1 METVLAILLAALAVA
16 VVVLARQT
24 RLMRRRQRETTTRL
38 RTLES
43 ELLRARRGVAADR
56 VIASLARAG
65 VAPRLPVKFTAE
77 WGEDLFLFDLL
88 GPLVEGGGPGYYIEA
103 GAFDGVT
110 LSVTYPFEAMGWT
123 GLLVEPLPE
132 HAARCA
138 AARPN
143 SRVVN
148 AALGAPGG
156 PATVTFTSVGPADDL
171 TAQMLS
177 HAGTNAE
184 HQRLLDERR
193 DQRRQVRVRL
203 ATLDDILAE
212 SAQAEPIPR
221 IDFAVFDVEGG
232 ELDLLRGFDLTKY
245 RPRVLVIEDLTD
257 GRDTRVA
264 DLCRGV
270 GGTGYVLTG
279 RVGRNQVFVT
289 GDEPSLVARAREL
302 TNVLS

>member
-1 METVLAILLAALAVA
+1 MDTVLTILIALVGVA
-16 VVVLARQT
+16 VIVLARQS
-24 RLMRRRQRETTTRL
+24 RLMRRRQRDTTARL

-43 ELLRARRGVAADR
+43 ELLRARRALAAER
-56 VIASLARAG
+56 VTTSLARAG
-65 VAPRLPVKFTAE
+65 IAPPLPVRFTAE

-88 GPLVEGGGPGYYIEA
+88 GPGPGYYIEA

-132 HAARCA
+132 HAARA
-138 AARPN
+138 AASRPN

-148 AALGAPGG
+148 AALGPPGG
-156 PATVTFTSVGPADDL
+156 PPTVTFTSVGATEDL

-184 HQRLLDERR
+184 HLRLLDERR
-193 DQRRQVRVRL
+193 DQRREVSVRL

-212 SAQAEPIPR
+212 SAQSSDAPAGG

-232 ELDLLRGFDLTKY
+232 ELDLLKGFDLRRH
-245 RPRVLVIEDLTD
+245 RPRVLVIEDLTNGAD
-257 GRDTRVA
+257 RAVA
-264 DLCRGV
+264 DLCTGA
-270 GGTGYVLTG
+270 GYVLIG

-289 GDEPSLVARAREL
+289 AAEPALVARAREL
-302 TNVLS
+302 TRVLT

>member
-1 METVLAILLAALAVA
+1 METVLAILVTVLGVGVL
-16 VVVLARQT
+16 VLARQS
-24 RLMRRRQRETTTRL
+24 RLMRRRQRETAARV

-43 ELLRARRGVAADR
+43 DLLRARRAIAADR
-56 VIASLARAG
+56 AAAHLARLGRQPA
-65 VAPRLPVKFTAE
+65 LPIAFTAE

-88 GPLVEGGGPGYYIEA
+88 GPDPGAYIEA

-110 LSVTYPFEAMGWT
+110 LSVTYPFEALGWT

-132 HAARCA
+132 HSTSCA
-138 AARPN
+138 AARPR

-156 PATVTFTSVGPADDL
+156 PATVTFTSVGPAADL

-184 HQRLLDERR
+184 HRRLLEERR
-193 DQRRQVRVRL
+193 DHRREISVRL
-203 ATLDDILAE
+203 ATLDTLLSEA
-212 SAQAEPIPR
+212 PIASPSGR
-221 IDFAVFDVEGG
+221 IDFCIFDVEGG
-232 ELDLLRGFDLTKY
+232 ELDLLRGFDLAKH

-257 GRDTRVA
+257 GRDQSIA
-264 DLCRGV
+264 DHCRAAN
-270 GGTGYVLTG
+270 YALIG

-289 GDEPSLVARAREL
+289 QAEPALVARARAL
-302 TNVLS
+302 TSVLS